1 MNYEKEIEKAKKE
14 LINLFL
20 KLVITNKQEVN
31 KLLLIYYILKYHQIE
46 QSKDDYIIQNNLKLN
61 EKPILDL
68 INLLRDTIDMII
80 SLKVNKLSEY
90 IVNDNSKEEYE
101 KLLRQVEAELRKHIG
116 IQNQLKVQLEKMQLD
131 EINNEVSLNFTLK
144 LMNNRKRIIMK
155 IKIFI

>member
-31 KLLLIYYILKYHQIE
+31 KFLLIYYIIKYYQIE
-46 QSKDDYIIQNNLKLN
+46 QSKDDNIIQNNLKLN

-90 IVNDNSKEEYE
+90 IINDNSKEEYE
-101 KLLRQVEAELRKHIG
+101 KLLRQLEAELRKHIG

-144 LMNNRKRIIMK
+144 IND
-155 IKIFI
+155 

>member
-46 QSKDDYIIQNNLKLN
+46 QSQDDYIIQNNLKLN

-68 INLLRDTIDMII
+68 INLLRDAIDMII

-144 LMNNRKRIIMK
+144 LMINRKRIIMK
-155 IKIFI
+155 IKIYI

>member
-1 MNYEKEIEKAKKE
+1 
-14 LINLFL
+14 
-20 KLVITNKQEVN
+20 
-31 KLLLIYYILKYHQIE
+31 
-46 QSKDDYIIQNNLKLN
+46 
-61 EKPILDL
+61 
-68 INLLRDTIDMII
+68 MII

-144 LMNNRKRIIMK
+144 LMINRKRIIMK
-155 IKIFI
+155 IKIYI

>member
-31 KLLLIYYILKYHQIE
+31 KLLLIYYIIKYYQIE
-46 QSKDDYIIQNNLKLN
+46 QSKDDNIIQNNLKLN

-90 IVNDNSKEEYE
+90 IINDNSKEEYE
-101 KLLRQVEAELRKHIG
+101 KLLRQLEAELRKHIG

-144 LMNNRKRIIMK
+144 LMINRKRIIMK
-155 IKIFI
+155 IKIYI